1 MHPKGACEKEE
12 IEACTE
18 SLYEA
23 YDTIKTGNYGEHM
36 NWIILLLLFGCGC
49 GNGCGS
55 CGNSCGNSRG
65 GCGSNGGCGCNSGC
79 GNGNNSSC
87 NNRPSCRCERA
98 REATREAREDAREAL
113 RDVREARERE
123 QAVCD
128 GPGMVPPPWQDYP
141 PMPRRGEDRRGEERR
156 DSDCGCGRN

>member
-1 MHPKGACEKEE
+1 
-12 IEACTE
+12 
-18 SLYEA
+18 
-23 YDTIKTGNYGEHM
+23 M
-36 NWIILLLLFGCGC
+36 NWIILLLLFGSGC

-55 CGNSCGNSRG
+55 CGN
-65 GCGSNGGCGCNSGC
+65 GC
-79 GNGNNSSC
+79 GNGCGGCGNTCGNNNNGGC

-128 GPGMVPPPWQDYP
+128 GPGMVPPQWQDYP
-141 PMPRRGEDRRGEERR
+141 PMPRRGEERR
-156 DSDCGCGRN
+156 ESDCGCGRN

>member
-1 MHPKGACEKEE
+1 
-12 IEACTE
+12 
-18 SLYEA
+18 
-23 YDTIKTGNYGEHM
+23 M

-55 CGNSCGNSRG
+55 CGNTCGNGCG
-65 GCGSNGGCGCNSGC
+65 GCGNTCGNNNNGG
-79 GNGNNSSC
+79 C

-128 GPGMVPPPWQDYP
+128 GPGMVPPQWQDYP
-141 PMPRRGEDRRGEERR
+141 PMPRRGEERR
-156 DSDCGCGRN
+156 ESDCGCGRN